1 MDIGKRGGEMRG
13 GYRKKWGK
21 MRDGYRKKNGKRW
34 GMGMRKRMGR
44 DEGWI

>member
-1 MDIGKRGGEMRG
+1 MDIGKRWGEMRG

-21 MRDGYRKKNGKRW
+21 MRDGYRKKNGRRL

-44 DEGWI
+44 DWGWI